1 MRFILAG
8 SLSAAQRGCDRM
20 TAAPSFVS
28 VTRHAVALVAGA
40 FRAMKYLPLI
50 WSGLWRKPG
59 RTVLI
64 FLQVSVAFALFGV
77 LQGLK
82 TGVAHAVSAARAD
95 LLIVHSRL
103 SFIAQPL
110 PAGLLEQIRTVAG
123 VKVAVPVE
131 LFGTTYQK
139 PTERIGGVAVD
150 PVADWPSAFTY
161 TIAPEYVAAFSKS
174 RTAMLIRDS
183 VAEKY
188 GWKIGDHIPLTLS
201 VPQKD
206 GSTTWAFDV
215 VGTFSDS
222 DIGGGRYIVIVSLP
236 YFDEARLTG
245 KGSVNHFN
253 IALTD
258 PKLAAP
264 VADAIDQR
272 FVNSSHETKTESLRE
287 LAESSMQMIGDF
299 DFLIRA
305 VVGAVLVALLFAT
318 TTMMIQSIHE
328 RTPELA
334 VLKTVGFTDGTVL
347 LLVLAEA
354 LLVFLAGV
362 SFGLLLASLS
372 LPVAA
377 RFVLGL
383 SMPGVVLLIG
393 LALGS
398 VVALISAA
406 VPALLAARLRV
417 ATALGGHGAA

>member
-1 MRFILAG
+1 
-8 SLSAAQRGCDRM
+8 
-20 TAAPSFVS
+20 V
-28 VTRHAVALVAGA
+28 
-40 FRAMKYLPLI
+40 KYLPLI

-82 TGVAHAVSAARAD
+82 TGVAHAVAAARAD

-103 SFIAQPL
+103 SYLSQPL
-110 PAGLLEQIRTVAG
+110 PLGLLEQIRTVPG
-123 VKVAVPVE
+123 VRVAIPVE
-131 LFGTTYQK
+131 LTFGTYQK
-139 PTERIGGVAVD
+139 PDQGIGIVAVAPD
-150 PVADWPSAFTY
+150 GDWPSAFTY
-161 TIAPEYVAAFSKS
+161 TIAPEYLAGFRKS
-174 RTAMLIRDS
+174 RTAMLIRDL

-188 GWKIGDHIPLTLS
+188 GWKTGDHIPLTLP
-201 VPQKD
+201 VQQKD

-215 VGTFSDS
+215 VGTFTDS
-222 DIGGGRYIVIVSLP
+222 DIGGGRYIVIVSYP
-236 YFDEARLTG
+236 YFDEARAQKNGT
-245 KGSVNHFN
+245 VNHFN
-253 IALTD
+253 VAVTD
-258 PKLAAP
+258 PGLAP
-264 VADAIDQR
+264 RVADTIDAR
-272 FVNSSHETKTESLRE
+272 SANSSHETKTESLRE
-287 LAESSMQMIGDF
+287 LAQSSMQMIGDF

-334 VLKTVGFTDGTVL
+334 VLKTIGFTDGAVL

-354 LLVFLAGV
+354 LLVFLAGA
-362 SFGLLLASLS
+362 SFGLLLATLS

-383 SMPGVVLLIG
+383 SMPGIVLVVG